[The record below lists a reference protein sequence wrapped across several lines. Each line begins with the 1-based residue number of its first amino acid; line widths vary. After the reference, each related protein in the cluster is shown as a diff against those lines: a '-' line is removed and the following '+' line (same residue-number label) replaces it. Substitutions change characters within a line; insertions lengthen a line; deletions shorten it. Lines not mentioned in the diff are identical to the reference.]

1 MKKCYTLFINNIP
14 SYWNAF
20 VTTISLAFLGTLGA
34 FLLSLWLL
42 YLKGIRKKER
52 ISFYERYL
60 YKTIDI
66 LLYFYIFFVKSVPM
80 MLQAMLLYWGTKI
93 AGFCSWLTPFQA
105 ALFILI
111 FNSCAMLAEFMIKN
125 MSFFDPGQ
133 IEASLALGMN
143 RKQTFKCVIC
153 PQLVNQSLLRIIN
166 EFILNIKDICVFY
179 VITVVDI
186 FTLSQKLA
194 KKSYDYVTP
203 YINASL
209 IYIILI
215 FISYYLLKK
224 LETKL
229 GNKNA

>member
-1 MKKCYTLFINNIP
+1 MKNCYNLFINNLP
-14 SYWNAF
+14 SYWN
-20 VTTISLAFLGTLGA
+20 VICTTISLAFLGTLGA
-34 FLLSLWLL
+34 FLLSLWIL
-42 YLKGIRKKER
+42 YIKSIRKKKR
-52 ISFYERYL
+52 IRFYERYF

-66 LLYFYIFFVKSVPM
+66 ILYFYIFFVKSVPM
-80 MLQAMLLYWGTKI
+80 MLQAMLVFYGLRRTGY
-93 AGFCSWLTPFQA
+93 FEWLEPFQA

-133 IEASLALGMN
+133 IEASLALGMT
-143 RKQTFKCVIC
+143 RKQAFKRVIC
-153 PQLVNQSLLRIIN
+153 PQVIHQSLLRIIN

-186 FTLSQKLA
+186 FTFSKNNYRTSNNFSFL
-194 KKSYDYVTP
+194 
-203 YINASL
+203 INASL

-215 FISYYLLKK
+215 FISSYLLKK